1 LPEYDRPSSFHGRGV
16 AVAAGNPVTRPAREI
31 TQRAGTGHN
40 HGEGGE
46 ILMLI
51 HLRDVLLSLR
61 ARCDLHRQEGQALVE
76 YTLILALVSIVAIAL
91 LTTIGG
97 DIQKVLE
104 EVVKG
109 LEKA

>member
-1 LPEYDRPSSFHGRGV
+1 MWTKL
-16 AVAAGNPVTRPAREI
+16 
-31 TQRAGTGHN
+31 N
-40 HGEGGE
+40 H
-46 ILMLI
+46 
-51 HLRDVLLSLR
+51 VVLSLVAKTQVMR
-61 ARCDLHRQEGQALVE
+61 EEGQALVE

-97 DIQKVLE
+97 DIKKVLE